1 MTDTPTHVTDARTLL
16 WPAVFAAGAMGL
28 IALVLYL
35 GIHAFT
41 HHRPLGAATLAII
54 SGVAFLLVFV
64 VAWRL
69 RIGRTPALAA
79 LGGGIVVLA
88 AITAFAS

>member
-1 MTDTPTHVTDARTLL
+1 MTDIQTHVAHSRTLL
-16 WPAVFAAGAMGL
+16 WPAVFASAAMGL
-28 IALVLYL
+28 VALGLYW

-54 SGVAFLLVFV
+54 SAAAYVLLLA

-69 RIGRTPALAA
+69 RIGRTVAWGALAC
-79 LGGGIVVLA
+79 GVVVLA
-88 AITAFAS
+88 ATAVVAP